1 MAFFHIRNGVGFCW
15 TSKMKEKKNS
25 LFLSFWSLTF
35 SFGVTVLFHYTEKRQ
50 AKYLILC
57 SIEEKKRHA
66 GLNDMILNNWTF
78 CHHLLT
84 NDEINFI
91 NYLIWTNVTILFCFL
106 DVSVSLIPCLFLSF
120 SLRISETGS
129 SRVTFSG
136 EVTANR
142 HVTVINTSVM
152 HFPHFSFFEGSLF
165 LFPSAEI
172 SSSLRHNTN
181 NEAFNL

>member
-1 MAFFHIRNGVGFCW
+1 MELDFVELQKWKKKKIHFFCH
-15 TSKMKEKKNS
+15 
-25 LFLSFWSLTF
+25 
-35 SFGVTVLFHYTEKRQ
+35 FGAWHSPSGLLYCFIIQKRDR
-50 AKYLILC
+50 LNIILC
-57 SIEEKKRHA
+57 SKEEKKRHA

>member
-1 MAFFHIRNGVGFCW
+1 MELDFVELQKWKKKKCTFFDILEPDILLY
-15 TSKMKEKKNS
+15 SP
-25 LFLSFWSLTF
+25 
-35 SFGVTVLFHYTEKRQ
+35 VLFHYTGQRQ

-57 SIEEKKRHA
+57 SMEEKKTHA

-84 NDEINFI
+84 NDEKKVQLFDMNKHDYI
-91 NYLIWTNVTILFCFL
+91 ILFSECL
-106 DVSVSLIPCLFLSF
+106 SLPHSCLFLLF
-120 SLRISETGS
+120 SLRIRETGS
-129 SRVTFSG
+129 SCVTFSV

-152 HFPHFSFFEGSLF
+152 HFPRFSFFEGSLF

-172 SSSLRHNTN
+172 SSSLRQNTN